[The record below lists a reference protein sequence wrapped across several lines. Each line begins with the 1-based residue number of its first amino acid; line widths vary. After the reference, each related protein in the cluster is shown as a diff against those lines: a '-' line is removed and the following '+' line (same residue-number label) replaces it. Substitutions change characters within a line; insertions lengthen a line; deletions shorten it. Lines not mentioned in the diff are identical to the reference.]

1 MPENFSP
8 SSPQHLARCRT
19 LSIAFSL
26 LTFCIGATALLGW
39 ILDNPYLKRIHPSL
53 VTMKANTSVCLMLVA
68 FSVLLVQD
76 ASASRLRRRI
86 AQVCATVVAVVGVIT
101 FSEHLFGWN
110 VGIDQVL
117 FFESAAEAG
126 ASFPGRMG
134 VAASLDFFLL
144 GITLSTIDARSQ
156 RWFRVSN
163 ICVLLVIAI
172 TLLIFLYY
180 FYGIET
186 FEPVASYF
194 TIALHTTVA
203 LLSISAA
210 ILLARPERGI
220 VTTLLGDSPGAIVAR
235 RMWPALL
242 IVVLLGWIRNISRE
256 SGLFSQGFSTA
267 LFVLA
272 ILLLFVGLIWWTAA
286 SLNRTDRQRRLADD
300 AMRHSESRL
309 TALLEQLPVGIGLTD
324 REGRF
329 LISNLLLKN
338 FIGDRLSSLDPVLS
352 ARWRAWDDDGRLL
365 DPSEW
370 PSSRALRGESVS
382 PGVEMLYTGPDGRQ
396 IWTRVLS
403 VPFRDQTDE
412 IAGVIVVVQNID
424 EQRRAENRLEVL
436 VRVSELIRTL
446 HNPDE
451 LSYEVAKTVG
461 THLNVRRCLF
471 NETDT
476 ERDLEIVHRDYCD
489 GAESVAGEH
498 RISEYS
504 SITTAEMMRGDT
516 VVNVD
521 SKIDPRT
528 APDYERSYKPNGE
541 RAYVAVPLMREGRW
555 VASLWASDDKPRQW
569 SKEEV
574 SLLQTVAERTWTAI
588 EKLRAEAEREQL
600 LQREKEARDAAE
612 RANQLKDEFLATLS
626 HELRNPLN
634 VILGYS
640 ELLLRMPEIERSP
653 RLGQMAEAL
662 RRNAQS
668 QSQLINDLLD
678 LSRLQRGK
686 ISLNQ
691 EPVSLAAIIESAV
704 ETVRADASSKGIN
717 ISLNFGDQLLLVD
730 GDRLRLQQ
738 IAWNVLNNAV
748 KFTPHAGSIEIGLSR
763 ERDNAVLVVTDTG
776 QGIDPA
782 FLPHVFE
789 MFRQADSSNSRRHGG
804 LGIGLALVRQLVQ
817 LHGGTIEAASDGAN
831 KGSRFTIRLP
841 LLRETASLVS
851 SNLGSSASVKLNL
864 PPRASFLIV
873 DDSEDT
879 IAMLQEL
886 LKIAGANVTAA
897 TNGADALRLAGE
909 NEFDVVLSDISM
921 PEMDGFEFLR
931 RFRQIAGRQHV
942 PVIAITGF
950 GRSDDVERAR
960 AAGFYAHL
968 TKPLNLQTLAEV
980 LDQLARLKLGR
991 GSTSSDHPSP
1001 DTDYD
1006 ATAGPVC

>member
-1 MPENFSP
+1 MPETLSS
-8 SSPQHLARCRT
+8 SSPQHLARCRA
-19 LSIAFSL
+19 LSIAFAL
-26 LTFCIGATALLGW
+26 LTFSIGAAALCGW

-53 VTMKANTSVCLMLVA
+53 VTMKANTAVCLMLVA
-68 FSVLLVQD
+68 VSVLLIQD
-76 ASASRLRRRI
+76 KTKSNTRLRI
-86 AQVCATVVAVVGVIT
+86 AQVCAAIVAAVGLMT

-110 VGIDQVL
+110 LHIDQLL

-126 ASFPGRMG
+126 PSFPGRMG
-134 VAASLDFFLL
+134 VATSLDFFLL
-144 GITLSTIDARSQ
+144 GIALSTIDVRSQ

-163 ICVLLVIAI
+163 IAVSFVVTI
-172 TLLIFLYY
+172 TLLVFLYY

-210 ILLARPERGI
+210 ILLARPERG
-220 VTTLLGDSPGAIVAR
+220 VVMTLLGDSPGATVAR

-242 IVVLLGWIRNISRE
+242 IVVLLGWIRNIGHQ
-256 SGLFSQGFSTA
+256 SGWFSQGFSQA

-286 SLNRTDRQRRLADD
+286 SLNRTDRERSLADL
-300 AMRHSESRL
+300 AMRHSEARL
-309 TALLEQLPVGIGLTD
+309 AALLEQLPVGIGLTD
-324 REGRF
+324 RQGRF
-329 LISNLLLKN
+329 LISNLILKN
-338 FIGDRLSSLDPVLS
+338 FTGDRLSSLDPALS

-382 PGVEMLYTGPDGRQ
+382 PGAEMLYTGEDGRS

-403 VPFRDQTDE
+403 VPFRDQADDL
-412 IAGVIVVVQNID
+412 AGVIVVVQNID

-436 VRVSELIRTL
+436 VRVSDLIRTL
-446 HNPDE
+446 HDSDE

-461 THLNVRRCLF
+461 THLDVRRCLF
-471 NETDT
+471 NETDVQ
-476 ERDLEIVHRDYCD
+476 RDLEIVHRDYCH

-504 SITTAEMMRGDT
+504 SITTAEMERGNT

-521 SKIDPRT
+521 SKMDPRT
-528 APDYERSYKPNGE
+528 AADYERSYEPHGE
-541 RAYVAVPLMREGRW
+541 RAYVAVPLMREGHW

-600 LQREKEARDAAE
+600 LEREKDARDAAE

-640 ELLLRMPEIERSP
+640 ELLLRMPEIERSQ
-653 RLGQMAEAL
+653 RLSQMAEAL

-686 ISLNQ
+686 ISLNH
-691 EPVSLAAIIESAV
+691 EPVSLAAIIENAV
-704 ETVRADASSKGIN
+704 ETVRADASSKGVN
-717 ISLNFGDQLLLVD
+717 VRLNFGDQLLLVD

-748 KFTPHAGSIEIGLSR
+748 KFTPHGGSIEVELSS
-763 ERDNAVLVVTDTG
+763 ERDNAVLIVGDTG

-804 LGIGLALVRQLVQ
+804 LGIGLALVRQLVE
-817 LHGGTIEAASDGAN
+817 LHGGTIEAQSDGAN
-831 KGSRFTIRLP
+831 KGSRFTIRFP
-841 LLRETASLVS
+841 LLREPASL
-851 SNLGSSASVKLNL
+851 GASHLASTAAVKLNV
-864 PPRASFLIV
+864 PPQTSFLIV

-879 IAMLQEL
+879 IAMLREL
-886 LKIAGANVTAA
+886 LRIAGANVTTA
-897 TNGADALRLAGE
+897 TNGADALRLAAD

-921 PEMDGFEFLR
+921 PGMDGFEFLQR
-931 RFRQIAGRQHV
+931 LRQIPGRKHV

-950 GRSDDVERAR
+950 GRNADIDRAR

-968 TKPLNLQTLAEV
+968 TKPLNLEALSEI
-980 LDQLARLKLGR
+980 LDQLARHKLGR
-991 GSTSSDHPSP
+991 GSTSSDQATP